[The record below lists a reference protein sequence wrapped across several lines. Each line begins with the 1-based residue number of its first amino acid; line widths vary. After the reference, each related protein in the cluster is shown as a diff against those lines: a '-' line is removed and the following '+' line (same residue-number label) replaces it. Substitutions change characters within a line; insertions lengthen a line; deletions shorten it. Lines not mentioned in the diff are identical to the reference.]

1 MKQTPLIWLI
11 LASLSVHMLVFA
23 VFAFAYQGSD
33 RDVPAMKTPRY
44 IEAKLVTLE
53 RKAKPVKAK
62 TPQKVDLTKR
72 KKVEQNVAPKNQQP
86 KREAPKKPEPKP
98 EEKVDTSK
106 QAEELKRKQRLQQLQ
121 AEMEMALSEEEAV
134 IAEDEFEIA
143 AQSYI
148 DVISQR
154 IEQNWSRPPSARNGM
169 RCVLLI
175 QLVPTGRVVSVSI
188 VESSGNSAF
197 DRSAEQAVKKV
208 DRFPEV
214 QEMEAAV
221 FERYYRRLKLVF
233 NPQDL
238 RQ

>member
-1 MKQTPLIWLI
+1 MKQTPLTWLI
-11 LASLSVHMLVFA
+11 VVSLAVHFLLFGVF
-23 VFAFAYQGSD
+23 VFTYQGSSKD
-33 RDVPAMKTPRY
+33 LPAVKTPRY
-44 IEAKLVTLE
+44 IEAKLVSLE
-53 RKAKPVKAK
+53 RKAKPVQAK

-72 KKVEQNVAPKNQQP
+72 KKVEQNVTPKNQQP
-86 KREAPKKPEPKP
+86 KKETPKKKVEPEK
-98 EEKVDTSK
+98 KVDARK
-106 QAEELKRKQRLQQLQ
+106 EAEELKRKQRMQQLQ
-121 AEMEMALSEEEAV
+121 AEMEQALSEEEAV

-197 DRSAEQAVKKV
+197 DRSAEQAVKKI
-208 DRFPEV
+208 DYFPEI
-214 QEMEAAV
+214 QDMKPAV